1 MQTWRVHAFAAEPLT
16 LDFPY
21 ARALLVV
28 RSERTIKKTSQ
39 TSQESRYYLSSQ
51 LPAEHTDKE
60 WLKLIRGH
68 WAGVENRNHWRRDA
82 LMGEDRSRSRN
93 PNLLAN
99 LALIRNALLAVLE
112 RFEDSRSLPQTHEWL
127 HSRQRECLHLL
138 TRL

>member
-1 MQTWRVHAFAAEPLT
+1 MT

-21 ARALLVV
+21 ARAIVVV
-28 RSERTIKKTSQ
+28 RSERIIKKTGQ

-51 LPAEHTDKE
+51 PPEEHTDE
-60 WLKLIRGH
+60 QWLGLIRGH

-99 LALIRNALLAVLE
+99 LALIRNVLLGIVESL
-112 RFEDSRSLPQTHEWL
+112 EDSHSWPELRELL
-127 HSRQRECLHLL
+127 HSRQGECLHLL
-138 TRL
+138 SRF

>member
-1 MQTWRVHAFAAEPLT
+1 MQTWSVHVFPVEPLT

-21 ARALLVV
+21 ARTIAVV
-28 RSERTIKKTSQ
+28 RSERTLKKTGQS
-39 TSQESRYYLSSQ
+39 SQESRYYLSNR
-51 LPAEHTDKE
+51 LPEEHTTE
-60 WLKLIRGH
+60 QWLNLIRGH

-112 RFEDSRSLPQTHEWL
+112 SSEDTRPLPQTRERL
-127 HSRQRECLHLL
+127 QRQIQECLELL
-138 TRL
+138 SL